1 MRLDQD
7 RDPRGALSGGSGAG
21 RLDEDRGH
29 RGALSGGSGAG
40 RLDEDRGHRGALSGG
55 SGAGR
60 LDYEALLAGLPD
72 AVVGVDEGLR
82 IVLWNPAAE
91 ALLGRSSRRVLGK
104 TLKAVFPPDMSLA
117 RHLADTLATGESRS
131 ESEAL
136 VEAGDGRSIHVSIV
150 TAPLAGGS
158 GAVTAAVAVVRDV
171 TRLHQL
177 EAEMR
182 RGETLAAAGQVA
194 MGLAH
199 EIRNPLGAIR
209 GAVQLLK
216 RELGD
221 EARWTEYTDV
231 LLKEVDRVNR
241 IIQMLLDLGRP
252 VALRAVPL
260 NIHQLLE
267 RVALM
272 SEGMAAQHGIT
283 IVRRYDPSM
292 PAILADEDRILQVFH
307 NLVRNAIEAM
317 PGGGRITLITRL
329 SMNPL
334 FAKVDLGKGLKS
346 MAEVQVADEGEGIPE
361 ATRAR
366 LFTPFFT
373 TKDGGLGLGLALC
386 HRIIEEHKGA
396 IQISSEPKKGTA
408 VSCFLPVAR

>member
-1 MRLDQD
+1 M
-7 RDPRGALSGGSGAG
+7 S
-21 RLDEDRGH
+21 
-29 RGALSGGSGAG
+29 
-40 RLDEDRGHRGALSGG
+40 
-55 SGAGR
+55 R

-72 AVVGVDEGLR
+72 AVLGVDEGLR

-91 ALLGRSSRRVLGK
+91 ALLGRSARRALGR
-104 TLKAVFPPDMSLA
+104 TLKEVFPPDTSLI
-117 RHLADTLATGESRS
+117 RHLSDTLTTGESRS
-131 ESEAL
+131 ESEAV
-136 VEAGDGRSIHVSIV
+136 VEGAEGRPVHVSIV
-150 TAPLAGGS
+150 TAPMAGRG

-182 RGETLAAAGQVA
+182 RGETLTAAGQMA

-209 GAVQLLK
+209 GDVQLLK

-221 EARWTEYTDV
+221 EARWGEYIAV

-241 IIQMLLDLGRP
+241 IIEMLLDLGRP
-252 VALRAVPL
+252 VTLRPVPL

-272 SEGMAAQHGIT
+272 SEEVAAEQAVQ
-283 IVRRYDPSM
+283 IVRRYDPSL
-292 PAILADEDRILQVFH
+292 PPLLADEDRVVQVFH

-317 PGGGRITLITRL
+317 PRGGRLTLITRL
-329 SMNPL
+329 SMDPL

-346 MAEVQVADEGEGIPE
+346 MALVQVADEGEGVPE
-361 ATRAR
+361 ATRVK

-373 TKDGGLGLGLALC
+373 TKDKGLGLGLALC
-386 HRIIEEHKGA
+386 HRIMEEHKGSIHVA
-396 IQISSEPKKGTA
+396 SEPGKGTV
-408 VSCFLPVAR
+408 VSCFLPIAR